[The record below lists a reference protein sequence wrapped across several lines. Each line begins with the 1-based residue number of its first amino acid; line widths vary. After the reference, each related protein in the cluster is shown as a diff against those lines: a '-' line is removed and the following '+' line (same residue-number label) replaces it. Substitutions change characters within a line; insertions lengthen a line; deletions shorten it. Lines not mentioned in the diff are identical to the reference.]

1 MNKLTLAEYII
12 LKIRM
17 SATRS
22 INVFLYFLKSLP
34 IFKQTISD
42 RVYSYCAAKT
52 AFAIIG
58 ALLSV
63 TKKLVANL
71 FVSFIVFGISA
82 ALSPTNASTI
92 TMFVPVFTA
101 FSLAAAVLVPRAYSP
116 TEALYTEVRIMHID
130 ARLHSIVHIFLSSA
144 FTAICYYPSML
155 LMMLFTSLGAELLLL
170 PLIWYAVRLCVFACD
185 LFIKDKKSRLGLPLC
200 ILALLFAVAMP
211 VLVSIATSQMP
222 STGIF
227 LLASIIILIILSV
240 PAAIYML
247 KYNGYHRLIVSE
259 CTAEKLQS
267 IDDAEHN
274 NALSVGSA
282 ENKSTF
288 KDVEIPDKY
297 SKQSQSSIPMHGMS
311 PAAYL
316 TRVFFKRHTWLLL
329 KPAVITSVVIAAIYV
344 VVTVVGYCFVPELFE
359 TIVQSIAFI
368 YPALAFVLY
377 FISTSPKACKAMFY
391 NCDISLLHMPFYR
404 EPRLLLSVFGRRL
417 SLTAV
422 INAVPALVLGISLG
436 ALNLQGGGGI
446 SDSTLLLLTALM
458 LSLFFTVYH
467 LSMYY
472 LFQPYTTSLDT
483 KNPFFTI
490 SNLIIYIICY
500 SLFQIEIPIYG
511 FAYVELGITVLAIA
525 LSLAAVY
532 KFAPKRF
539 RIK

>member
-42 RVYSYCAAKT
+42 RVYSYCEAKT
-52 AFAIIG
+52 AFALIG

-63 TKKLVANL
+63 AKKLLANL
-71 FVSFIVFGISA
+71 FVSLVAFGISVS
-82 ALSPTNASTI
+82 LSPENANSVP
-92 TMFVPVFTA
+92 MFVTVFSA
-101 FSLAAAVLVPRAYSP
+101 FSLAAAVLAPRAYSP
-116 TEALYTEVRIMHID
+116 SETLYTEVRIMHID

-144 FTAICYYPSML
+144 FTAICYYPPMI
-155 LMMLFTSLGAELLLL
+155 LMMAVTSLGAELLLL
-170 PLIWYAVRLCVFACD
+170 PLIWYAVKLCVFACD
-185 LFIKDKKSRLGLPLC
+185 LFIKNKKSSLGLPLG
-200 ILALLFAVAMP
+200 ILALLFAAAMP
-211 VLVSIATSQMP
+211 VLVSMATSQMP
-222 STGIF
+222 STDIF
-227 LLASIIILIILSV
+227 PLASIIFIMLSV

-247 KYNGYHRLIVSE
+247 KYDGYHRLIVSG
-259 CTAEKLQS
+259 CTAEKLQNVG
-267 IDDAEHN
+267 DTERK
-274 NALSVGSA
+274 NA
-282 ENKSTF
+282 F
-288 KDVEIPDKY
+288 KDVEISDKY
-297 SKQSQSSIPMHGMS
+297 SRQSQSSIPMCGMS

-316 TRVFFKRHTWLLL
+316 TKVFFKRHTWLLL
-329 KPAVITSVVIAAIYV
+329 KPATITSVIIAAIYIA
-344 VVTVVGYCFVPELFE
+344 VTVTGYCFVPELFE
-359 TIVQSIAFI
+359 TIVQSIAFV
-368 YPALAFVLY
+368 YQALAFVLY
-377 FISTSPKACKAMFY
+377 FISTSPKACRAMFY

-404 EPRLLLSVFGRRL
+404 EPKLLLSVFGRRL
-417 SLTAV
+417 SLTAA
-422 INAVPALVLGISLG
+422 INSLPALVLGLSLS
-436 ALNLQGGGGI
+436 ALNLQGGGAI
-446 SDSTLLLLTALM
+446 SDCILLPLTSLM

-472 LFQPYTTSLDT
+472 LFQPYTTSPDT

-511 FAYVELGITVLAIA
+511 FAYAVLGITGLAIA

-532 KFAPKRF
+532 KFAPRRF

>member
-1 MNKLTLAEYII
+1 MNKLTLTEYII

-52 AFAIIG
+52 AFAIVG

-71 FVSFIVFGISA
+71 FVSFIVFGISV
-82 ALSPTNASTI
+82 ALSPENATSVP
-92 TMFVPVFTA
+92 MFVPMFAA
-101 FSLAAAVLVPRAYSP
+101 FSLAVAVLVPRAYSP
-116 TEALYTEVRIMHID
+116 TDELYTEVRIMHID

-144 FTAICYYPSML
+144 FTAICYIPSML

-170 PLIWYAVRLCVFACD
+170 PPIWYAVRLCVFACD

-200 ILALLFAVAMP
+200 ILALLFAAAMP
-211 VLVSIATSQMP
+211 VMAASQMP
-222 STGIF
+222 STGTF
-227 LLASIIILIILSV
+227 LFASIILIILSV

-247 KYNGYHRLIVSE
+247 KYGGYHRLIVSE

-267 IDDAEHN
+267 VDDAEHKN
-274 NALSVGSA
+274 
-282 ENKSTF
+282 TF
-288 KDVEIPDKY
+288 NDVKISDKY
-297 SKQSQSSIPMHGMS
+297 SKQSQTSISMQGMS

-316 TRVFFKRHTWLLL
+316 TKVFFKRHTWLLL
-329 KPAVITSVVIAAIYV
+329 KPAVITSVATAAIYL

-359 TIVQSIAFI
+359 TIVQSVAFI
-368 YPALAFVLY
+368 YQALAFVLY

-417 SLTAV
+417 SLTAA
-422 INAVPALVLGISLG
+422 INALPALVLGVSLG
-436 ALNLQGGGGI
+436 TLNLQGGGKI
-446 SDSTLLLLTALM
+446 SDSILLLLTALM

-483 KNPFFTI
+483 KSPFFTI

-511 FAYVELGITVLAIA
+511 FAYAVLGITVLAIA